1 MHAHGFPAGAR
12 AWTSA
17 VAALGAIAGAMMA
30 MVPATRADDTVR
42 IAVEGQ
48 ITPKCALVGYGAA
61 DTRTMTILDLDSGRF
76 QYGYNIECNAPF
88 AYSVESENGAL
99 ALAGQTIGPKRPEA
113 RLPYV
118 LTVNIPT
125 DDVLI
130 NDQCPSESLETGK
143 VTCQFH
149 DSRQGIALHGQAT
162 LTLNWNPPVTA
173 LPAGTYSDR
182 LTFRVGVRQ

>member
-1 MHAHGFPAGAR
+1 MAPPAGA
-12 AWTSA
+12 
-17 VAALGAIAGAMMA
+17 G
-30 MVPATRADDTVR
+30 DTVS
-42 IAVEGQ
+42 IAVEGR
-48 ITPKCALVGYGAA
+48 ITPKCTLVGYGAA
-61 DTRTMTILDLDSGRF
+61 DTRTMTILDLNSGSF

-113 RLPYV
+113 RVPYV

-130 NDQCPSESLETGK
+130 NDQCPSETLKTGQ

-149 DSRQGIALHGQAT
+149 DSRQGIALSGQAK
-162 LTLNWNPPVTA
+162 LSLNWNPPVVA